1 MAILVSPWDK
11 KIFTISWPKAVSLA
25 LHYVFCYW
33 EVQPS
38 CSHTTSSAGSIIFLC
53 GPSPNLGKLLT
64 PPLLS
69 KQEALSPVCVA
80 LRLIHPMKSRR
91 NAELQNPTCF
101 FLLLSLPAVF
111 SPVSK
116 ERKEILSINFG
127 LYKDLGNTK
136 PPKMF
141 ENCS

>member
-1 MAILVSPWDK
+1 MTQSSFSGTSLCLLLLGGPTLL
-11 KIFTISWPKAVSLA
+11 FT
-25 LHYVFCYW
+25 HYFHCRFYN
-33 EVQPS
+33 
-38 CSHTTSSAGSIIFLC
+38 FFC
-53 GPSPNLGKLLT
+53 GPRPNLGKLRT

-69 KQEALSPVCVA
+69 KQEPLSPVCVA

-91 NAELQNPTCF
+91 NAELQSPTCF

-111 SPVSK
+111 SPVFK
-116 ERKEILSINFG
+116 EHKEILSINFG

-136 PPKMF
+136 PPKMY